1 MTVGRIAGVLSLMAF
16 VAGVLIWLRSEE
28 IRTAVNIQ
36 RLHHEEIAIRREWW
50 SKQLELARLK
60 SPGAIADRVAPMRLE
75 VIPPHREDPMGEDHV
90 WAPIDD

>member
-1 MTVGRIAGVLSLMAF
+1 MTLGRIAGVLFLMAF
-16 VAGVLIWLRSEE
+16 VAGVLIWVRSEE

-36 RLHHEEIAIRREWW
+36 RLHHEEIAIRRELW

-60 SPGAIADRVAPMRLE
+60 NPAAIAGRVEPMRLQ
-75 VIPPHREDPMGEDHV
+75 VVPPHGEDLIGEDHV